1 MKQNKVYIDNREYSC
16 KSLAR
21 HYNLSYSRVYRLYH
35 KGYRGEKL
43 LQSAQEDRSILIN
56 GQRFKSKNA
65 AASYFQIPATTF
77 YRRFNAGTLNVTKQQ
92 RRKD

>member
-1 MKQNKVYIDNREYSC
+1 MRQNKVYIGDKEYSC
-16 KSLAR
+16 KSLAK
-21 HYNLSYSRVYRLYH
+21 HYNLSYSRVYRLYR

-43 LQSAQEDRSILIN
+43 LQLAQVDRSILIN
-56 GQRFKSKNA
+56 GQQFKSKNA

-77 YRRFNAGTLNVTKQQ
+77 YRRFNAGTLNVAKQQ